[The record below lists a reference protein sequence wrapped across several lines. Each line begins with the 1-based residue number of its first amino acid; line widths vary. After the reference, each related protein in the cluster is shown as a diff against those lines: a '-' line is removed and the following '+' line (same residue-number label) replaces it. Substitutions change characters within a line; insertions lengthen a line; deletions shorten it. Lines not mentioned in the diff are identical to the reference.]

1 MRSLV
6 EVMEGEGML
15 PRKQTRKKIRRKMGE
30 KHAEYQKSGRE
41 IWHLNKGILPVE
53 VHRRQNRN
61 VAKKSLKNS

>member
-41 IWHLNKGILPVE
+41 I
-53 VHRRQNRN
+53 
-61 VAKKSLKNS
+61 